1 MNQEQP
7 PTEPTI
13 DNEFG
18 RESHP
23 DILATPDFFPVSILK
38 LIVMSVCT
46 SGIYDFYWYYKNWQL
61 IKERENL
68 DIMPIW
74 RGVFAFFFC
83 YSFFKKVRATAISLG
98 LTRSITA
105 GPLALGWIVVT
116 ILWQLPDLYSF
127 VAIFAVLFLIPVQIL
142 VNDINAESS
151 PGHDE
156 NKRFTAWNITAV
168 VFGGG
173 ALFLVAV
180 LFLLAVFGFVPMEIF
195 VPIEIEE
202 MIF

>member
-23 DILATPDFFPVSILK
+23 DILPTPDFFPVSILK

-46 SGIYDFYWYYKNWQL
+46 SGIYNFYWYYKNWQL

-83 YSFFKKVRATAISLG
+83 YSLFKKVRATANSLG
-98 LTRSITA
+98 LTRSIAA

-116 ILWQLPDLYSF
+116 ILWQLPNLYSL
-127 VAIFAVLFLIPVQIL
+127 VAYFAVLFLIPVQIL

-173 ALFLVAV
+173 AVFLLAV
-180 LFLLAVFGFVPMEIF
+180 LILLAVFGF

-202 MIF
+202 MIFKHAE